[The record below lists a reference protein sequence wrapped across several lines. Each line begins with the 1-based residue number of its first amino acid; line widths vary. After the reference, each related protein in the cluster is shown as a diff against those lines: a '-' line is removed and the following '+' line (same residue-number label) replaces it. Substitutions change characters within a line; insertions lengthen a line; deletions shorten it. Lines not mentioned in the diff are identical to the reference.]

1 MTRIEKLLTSFV
13 HVHTQQGLMG
23 FTVSGRLFCSELP
36 SQQNQ
41 SHRRIGPT
49 TPVQALERTGG
60 YQPSSSLVCAPRLAN
75 VRKGTEQ
82 PEADIRFAASEVRGH
97 HRTLRGPG

>member
-1 MTRIEKLLTSFV
+1 MARIEKLLTSFV

-60 YQPSSSLVCAPRLAN
+60 PPALIPGVCPQA
-75 VRKGTEQ
+75 GEC
-82 PEADIRFAASEVRGH
+82 EEGH
-97 HRTLRGPG
+97 